1 MSARRR
7 FGRFAALAQAA
18 CLLGAGGC
26 AARHAETAVSA
37 AASADLAP
45 LHGCETRELTLA
57 GADVVVAA
65 NADGT
70 LATVSV
76 AGAADAS
83 ARAAALREALR
94 IFGPVRRDT
103 EIVARQSKWG
113 LVTWTD
119 RCGRPQSHAPG

>member
-1 MSARRR
+1 MSGGRR
-7 FGRFAALAQAA
+7 FGRLAALAA
-18 CLLGAGGC
+18 CLLGAASGC
-26 AARHAETAVSA
+26 VARHAETVSA

-57 GADVVVAA
+57 GADVVVSA

-70 LATVSV
+70 LATVAV
-76 AGAADAS
+76 AGATAARD
-83 ARAAALREALR
+83 RAAALREALR
-94 IFGPVRRDT
+94 VFGPVRRDT